1 MRKGLCLFIFSLSF
15 LLANSVSAFD
25 IKGLQPVPPYGV
37 FSTFSAESLK
47 QNQVGVSLELERS
60 VGPDFYRTS
69 LKGAYGLHDKFEILF
84 TLPYSF
90 ANKDAEDGIEDVSFG
105 VKHRLINESDY
116 LPAFAYL
123 LTVSIPSDNNQIST
137 DGRFGGGLLFTKKVG
152 PFKGHLNLLY
162 IVPGREE
169 FHNEYDLNL
178 GAELAVTHSSKFL
191 AELVGRKDFDKRKL
205 NLLEWRLGYRV
216 ATTDNI
222 FTTIGAGWNF
232 KNRTPDLRL
241 MFSVSVILPFQKP
254 RIQKV
259 YED

>member
-1 MRKGLCLFIFSLSF
+1 MKKGLCFFILSLSA
-15 LLANSVSAFD
+15 LLANTVQAFD

-47 QNQVGVSLELERS
+47 QNQIGAGIEMERS
-60 VGPDFYRTS
+60 IDPDFYRAS

-84 TLPYSF
+84 TLPYIF
-90 ANKDAEDGIEDVSFG
+90 ANKDTGDGIEDVSLG
-105 VKHRLINESDY
+105 VKHRLLDESDY
-116 LPAFAYL
+116 FPAFAYL
-123 LTVSIPSDNNQIST
+123 LTVSIPSDNDKIST
-137 DGRFGGGLLFTKKVG
+137 DGRVGGGLLLTKKIG
-152 PFKGHLNLLY
+152 PFKGHMNLLY
-162 IVPGREE
+162 IVPGRSEL
-169 FHNEYDLNL
+169 HNEYDLNL
-178 GAELAVTHSSKFL
+178 GTELAVTHSSKIL
-191 AELVGRKDFDKRKL
+191 AELIGRKDFEKGKL

-216 ATTDNI
+216 ATADNI

-254 RIQKV
+254 KIQKV